1 MRILLDE
8 CVNQRLRN
16 YLPGHDCES
25 AEYAGFAGLKNG
37 ELLNAAESAHFDVL
51 LTVDRGLEYEQNLA
65 GRRIAVVIFRT
76 KSIALQELLLHV
88 PACLAVLDSIKPGEI
103 AKVPE
108 TRTSR

>member
-16 YLPGHDCES
+16 YLPGHYCES

-65 GRRIAVVIFRT
+65 GGESPSSFSGRNRSLCRSCCRT
-76 KSIALQELLLHV
+76 C
-88 PACLAVLDSIKPGEI
+88 PLA
-103 AKVPE
+103 
-108 TRTSR
+108 

>member
-51 LTVDRGLEYEQNLA
+51 LTVDPWSVTVSG
-65 GRRIAVVIFRT
+65 
-76 KSIALQELLLHV
+76 
-88 PACLAVLDSIKPGEI
+88 
-103 AKVPE
+103 
-108 TRTSR
+108 